1 MAVRFLAGITYNSY
15 DVRLIFRYR
24 MEWQPNRRMEKW
36 ESGKKSKIYQM
47 SNADRSLSQT
57 LVRLNVFGIEM
68 IWELMAF
75 ILRNGRIIT
84 CDSGKRCN
92 HDRVVSSSIKSC
104 RVFVIIDVVIPWCI
118 STFKSR
124 DDFSKVL
131 GKTYLI
137 ININK
142 KTIPSLVSAVAFS
155 YVFAVCNAA
164 FSICL

>member
-92 HDRVVSSSIKSC
+92 HDPMSCRVVSSSSSTLSFLD
-104 RVFVIIDVVIPWCI
+104 VFLHSSHVM
-118 STFKSR
+118 TFQK
-124 DDFSKVL
+124 FWAK
-131 GKTYLI
+131 LI
-137 ININK
+137 
-142 KTIPSLVSAVAFS
+142 
-155 YVFAVCNAA
+155 
-164 FSICL
+164 